1 MWRALDA
8 RSFKLSTLSDASLQ
22 VQDSLALLAQD
33 NRRTLSSYS
42 TGACVNQRCC
52 TCGMPVASCV
62 ETKETPD
69 EQPTTCLRRACQLT
83 CLTTARA
90 GWYSAFSQR
99 FQRSPLGPS
108 PPPSCAFWHPARAAG
123 KEQAASSATLASQNC
138 CQPCHSGESRW
149 TRDHTRQRSLTC

>member
-99 FQRSPLGPS
+99 FQRSPLWPS
-108 PPPSCAFWHPARAAG
+108 PPPSCAVWHPARAAG
-123 KEQAASSATLASQNC
+123 EVQERLGGGGYCMLRVLRRLLLK
-138 CQPCHSGESRW
+138 
-149 TRDHTRQRSLTC
+149 